1 MRLRDITAAAAA
13 AVLELAAAL
22 PLELPVF
29 GLVRVVA
36 AATDRAAALL
46 RDFLAPA
53 VVVDKNAMPSESESS
68 LDES

>member
-13 AVLELAAAL
+13 AVLEAAL

-29 GLVRVVA
+29 GLVRVA

>member
-22 PLELPVF
+22 ALELPVF
-29 GLVRVVA
+29 GLVRVA